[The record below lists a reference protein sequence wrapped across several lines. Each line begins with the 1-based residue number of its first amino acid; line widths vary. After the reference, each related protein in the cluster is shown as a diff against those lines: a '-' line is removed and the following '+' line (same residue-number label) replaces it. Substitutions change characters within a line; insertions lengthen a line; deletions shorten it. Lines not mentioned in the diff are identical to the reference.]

1 MERLVAIAVLSILCL
16 IEESA
21 LASVEIP
28 LTWKSVHI
36 QTADRGGAEL
46 WASVD
51 DEGNLDTLDI
61 VVRGSAISIPQKCLE
76 GLVRPYLNGLDL
88 SHGQTETGQSYW
100 SIEIPFDGTGSVE
113 LGSTFNLMIS
123 QEALLWSYK
132 SIQIDE
138 NTWEDVDVCP
148 LAISNSE

>member
-1 MERLVAIAVLSILCL
+1 MERLVAIAVLSILGL
-16 IEESA
+16 IGGLAS
-21 LASVEIP
+21 ASVEIP

-36 QTADRGGAEL
+36 QTTDRGGAEL
-46 WASVD
+46 RATID
-51 DEGNLDTLDI
+51 DEGNLGSLKF
-61 VVRGSAISIPQKCLE
+61 VVRGSTVSIPQSCLD

-88 SHGQTETGQSYW
+88 SYGQSETGQSYW
-100 SIEIPFDGTGSVE
+100 SIEIPFDGTDSVE
-113 LGSTFNLMIS
+113 LGSTFNLLFS

-148 LAISNSE
+148 LVTGSSD